1 MRRSIAP
8 FVALL
13 ALVGCAQKP
22 RPNPL
27 DGQYRYTCCNVRYER
42 ERVSERNLQQGS
54 VLPAGTRV
62 RIDEIRKNRVMFK
75 PDGAPILMLI
85 FVGREGYL
93 SFDEYLER
101 LFVTEDQ
108 RPVIERLP
116 GEVASAIRQ
125 ARVLPGMTRDQVLM
139 ALGYPP
145 VDLTPVLS
153 SPNWRYFLSRRE
165 VLEVFFEDDEV
176 ARVSQQTDADW

>member
-1 MRRSIAP
+1 MRRS
-8 FVALL
+8 VGALL
-13 ALVGCAQKP
+13 ALLALGGCAQKL

-42 ERVSERNLQQGS
+42 ERVTERNLQQGS
-54 VLPAGTRV
+54 LLPAGTRV
-62 RIDEIRKNRVMFK
+62 RIDEIRKNRIMFK
-75 PDGAPILMLI
+75 PDAAPILMLI
-85 FVGREGYL
+85 FEGREGYL

-101 LFVTEDQ
+101 LFVTEEQ
-108 RPVIERLP
+108 RPVIDGLP
-116 GEVASAIRQ
+116 DDIASAIRQ
-125 ARVLPGMTRDQVLM
+125 ARVLTGMTRDQVLM

-165 VLEVFFEDDEV
+165 VLEVFFDNDAV
-176 ARVSQQTDADW
+176 VRVSQQTDAER